1 MKRDFGCDVC
11 LRQSGSRCS
20 HDPNSHRPMIRTTV
34 SVGSTPRPRGG
45 WAVRSC
51 SAVGTGT
58 CASFSII
65 GGAWRENEHWHVNVL
80 EALAGLVLL
89 VAGNIV
95 APAPFVS
102 EFGNNNVANA
112 NARRNATPNLQISE
126 ILRHRA
132 EFVSKENITTRQLRV
147 STEDNVLGD
156 PLSRGARYM
165 KKFREEARKMG
176 AKSFVRMD
184 VPPLIVPMLPVLAE
198 LHPGVLREEY
208 ESQMD
213 L

>member
-1 MKRDFGCDVC
+1 M
-11 LRQSGSRCS
+11 
-20 HDPNSHRPMIRTTV
+20 
-34 SVGSTPRPRGG
+34 
-45 WAVRSC
+45 
-51 SAVGTGT
+51 
-58 CASFSII
+58 
-65 GGAWRENEHWHVNVL
+65 L

-147 STEDNVLGD
+147 STEDNLLGD

-165 KKFREEARKMG
+165 GKKFREEARKMG
-176 AKSFVRMD
+176 AASFVRMD
-184 VPPLIVPMLPVLAE
+184 VPPLVVPMLPVLAE
-198 LHPGVLREEY
+198 LHPGVLREDEM
-208 ESQMD
+208 SMNRPIHSV
-213 L
+213 LAGPS